1 MPTYSLLLSLASF
14 NIQTSISKEIASGK
28 KTSKV
33 ISNSLIIMTIL
44 NTLLISITILLS
56 KFISLNLL
64 HNKDTLLPIISLTLT
79 LPFISLGYI
88 IKGYFY
94 GKQNVI
100 PHMFTN
106 IIEQLI
112 KLLLILIILPKLSD
126 YPINIQIF
134 SLILF
139 NVITELSSCII
150 MYLFLP
156 KYISLKNIKITY
168 DKEEL
173 KSLLNI
179 TIPQTSSRLIG
190 NIGYFFE
197 PILLTYTLLKTN
209 YSHNY
214 ITKEY
219 GIYNAYTI
227 QLLLIPS
234 FFISAISNSLLPE
247 ISTLYKNN
255 KINTLKKRIK
265 QALILSTSIG
275 IIYTIFIY
283 IFKDKLLLLLFNTN
297 NGSNYIS
304 LLAPFFIL
312 FYLEAP
318 INSILISLNK
328 IKQVTLIST
337 SSIILKLLTIFIL
350 GILNFGI
357 YSLIISE
364 IINILYITILSS
376 ILLTYVLNKI

>member
-1 MPTYSLLLSLASF
+1 MPTYSLLLSFASF
-14 NIQTSISKEIASGK
+14 NIQTAISKEISSGTK
-28 KTSKV
+28 PSKV
-33 ISNSLIIMTIL
+33 ISNSLIIMTLL
-44 NTLLISITILLS
+44 NTILIILTIILSKYISI
-56 KFISLNLL
+56 NLL
-64 HNKDTLLPIISLTLT
+64 HNKDTLLPIISLALT

-106 IIEQLI
+106 ITEQII
-112 KLLLILIILPKLSD
+112 KLLLILIILPKLTN
-126 YPINIQIF
+126 YPVSIQI
-134 SLILF
+134 SALILF

-156 KYISLKNIKITY
+156 KYIQLKNIKIKY
-168 DKEEL
+168 DKEEI
-173 KSLLNI
+173 KSILNI

-209 YSHNY
+209 YSKNY
-214 ITKEY
+214 ITKQY

-234 FFISAISNSLLPE
+234 FFISAISSSLLPE
-247 ISTLYKNN
+247 ISNLYKKRN
-255 KINTLKKRIK
+255 IITLKKRIK
-265 QALILSTSIG
+265 QALTLSITTGIL
-275 IIYTIFIY
+275 YTIFIY
-283 IFKDKLLLLLFNTN
+283 IFKDKLLLLLFNTT
-297 NGSNYIS
+297 NGSDFIS
-304 LLAPFFIL
+304 ILAPFFIL

-318 INSILISLNK
+318 INSVLISLNK
-328 IKQVTLIST
+328 IKQITLIST
-337 SSIILKLLTIFIL
+337 TSIIIKLLTIFIL
-350 GILNFGI
+350 GLLNFGI

-376 ILLTYVLNKI
+376 ILLIYVLNKI

>member
-14 NIQTSISKEIASGK
+14 NIQTSISKEISSGK
-28 KTSKV
+28 QAKKV

-44 NTLLISITILLS
+44 NTILISITILLS
-56 KFISLNLL
+56 KFISTNLL

-106 IIEQLI
+106 ITEQII
-112 KLLLILIILPKLSD
+112 KLLLILIILPKLTN
-126 YPINIQIF
+126 YPINIQI
-134 SLILF
+134 STLILF

-156 KYISLKNIKITY
+156 KYISLKNIKIKY
-168 DKEEL
+168 DKEEI
-173 KSLLNI
+173 KSILNI

-197 PILLTYTLLKTN
+197 PILLLKTN
-209 YSHNY
+209 HSNPS

-247 ISTLYKNN
+247 ISNLYKNKN
-255 KINTLKKRIK
+255 IFTLKKRIK
-265 QALILSTSIG
+265 QALILSTTIG
-275 IIYTIFIY
+275 IIYTILIY
-283 IFKDKLLLLLFNTN
+283 IFKDKLLLLLFNTT
-297 NGSNYIS
+297 NGSNYIT

-312 FYLEAP
+312 FYLESP
-318 INSILISLNK
+318 IYSILISLNK

-337 SSIILKLLTIFIL
+337 SSIIIKLLTILIL

-376 ILLTYVLNKI
+376 ILLIKVLNKI